1 VKKRRRVV
9 DGICDRGIRQTRGL
23 RLLISQL
30 LLPLDSVGANGAHSE
45 QCKDQG
51 VSRNQEAENPAPS
64 PAQPG
69 AHKSGGH
76 GQTPTAV
83 RKAPA
88 AYDPIAP
95 EACGVRKL
103 VIRRP
108 QQGDSAC
115 QRVRIRALT

>member
-1 VKKRRRVV
+1 MKKRSRVV
-9 DGICDRGIRQTRGL
+9 DGICGRGIRQTRGL

-30 LLPLDSVGANGAHSE
+30 LLGANGAHSE

-76 GQTPTAV
+76 GQTPNRRAQGA
-83 RKAPA
+83 RRIRPYRA
-88 AYDPIAP
+88 
-95 EACGVRKL
+95 GGLWL

-115 QRVRIRALT
+115 QRVRIKALT